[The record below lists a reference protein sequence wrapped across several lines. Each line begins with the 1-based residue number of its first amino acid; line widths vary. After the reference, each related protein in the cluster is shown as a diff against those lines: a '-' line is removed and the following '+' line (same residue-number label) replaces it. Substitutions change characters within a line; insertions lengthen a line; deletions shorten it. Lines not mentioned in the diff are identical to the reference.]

1 MALDCHSF
9 FATYREGDNLRCAP
23 QWQVPESDSVESKRV
38 PMTLPAEPYVEQA
51 ARWPSKGKHI
61 LAHYDADTI
70 VVYQAYRPSI
80 GKYAIQND
88 AFGGDFSYSR
98 MSWIKPN
105 FLWMMFRSGWGTK
118 EGQEIILGLRMR
130 RQFFDGLLAH
140 AVTSSWDASGQISR
154 DAWKT
159 AVARSDVRLQWDPD
173 HDPHGK
179 ALPRRAI
186 QLGLRGAALDA
197 FGRRELL
204 EVIDMTNFVAEQ
216 RSHLRQAGLAQLKT
230 PSEGI
235 YVPHDA
241 AIARH
246 LKLD

>member
-1 MALDCHSF
+1 ME
-9 FATYREGDNLRCAP
+9 Y
-23 QWQVPESDSVESKRV
+23 
-38 PMTLPAEPYVEQA
+38 LPAKLYVEQA
-51 ARWPSKGKHI
+51 PQWPPEGKHI

-80 GKYAIQND
+80 GKHAIKNG

-118 EGQEIILGLRMR
+118 EGQEIILGLRLR
-130 RQFFDGLLAH
+130 RQFFEGLLAR
-140 AVTSSWDASGQISR
+140 AVTSGWDSPDQIGH
-154 DAWKT
+154 DEWKA
-159 AVARSDVRLQWDPD
+159 AVASSDVRLQWDPD

-179 ALPRRAI
+179 PLSRRAL
-186 QLGLRGAALDA
+186 QLGLRGAALEA

-204 EVIDMTNFVAEQ
+204 EVIDMTGFVAQQ
-216 RSHLRQAGLAQLKT
+216 RSHLRQAELAQLKT
-230 PSEGI
+230 PMERI

-241 AIARH
+241 SIASH

>member
-1 MALDCHSF
+1 MRLPMTIPAEL
-9 FATYREGDNLRCAP
+9 YLEQAP
-23 QWQVPESDSVESKRV
+23 QW
-38 PMTLPAEPYVEQA
+38 
-51 ARWPSKGKHI
+51 PSEGKHI

-80 GKYAIQND
+80 GEYAIKNG

-130 RQFFDGLLAH
+130 RQFFDGLLAR
-140 AVTSSWDASGQISR
+140 AVTSSWDSSGR
-154 DAWKT
+154 TTHDKWKA
-159 AVARSDVRLQWDPD
+159 AVASSDVRLQWDPD

-179 ALPRRAI
+179 PLSRRAI

-204 EVIDMTNFVAEQ
+204 EVVDMTNFVAEQ
-216 RSHLRQAGLAQLKT
+216 RSHLRQAELAQLKT
-230 PSEGI
+230 PAERI
-235 YVPHDA
+235 YVPDDVS
-241 AIARH
+241 IARH
-246 LKLD
+246 LELD

>member
-1 MALDCHSF
+1 
-9 FATYREGDNLRCAP
+9 
-23 QWQVPESDSVESKRV
+23 
-38 PMTLPAEPYVEQA
+38 MTVPAELYLAQA
-51 ARWPSKGKHI
+51 RLWPSEGKHI

-80 GKYAIQND
+80 GEYAIRSG

-118 EGQEIILGLRMR
+118 DGQEIVLGLRMQ
-130 RQFFDGLLAH
+130 RQFFDGLLAR
-140 AVTSSWDASGQISR
+140 AVSSSWDPSGQITHGE
-154 DAWKT
+154 WKA
-159 AVARSDVRLQWDPD
+159 AVASSDVRVQWDPD

-179 ALPRRAI
+179 PLCRRAI

-204 EVIDMTNFVAEQ
+204 EVVDMTNFVAEQ
-216 RSHLRQAGLAQLKT
+216 RSHLGHTELAQLKT
-230 PSEGI
+230 PVERI
-235 YVPHDA
+235 YVPDDA
-241 AIARH
+241 SIARR
-246 LKLD
+246 LQLD